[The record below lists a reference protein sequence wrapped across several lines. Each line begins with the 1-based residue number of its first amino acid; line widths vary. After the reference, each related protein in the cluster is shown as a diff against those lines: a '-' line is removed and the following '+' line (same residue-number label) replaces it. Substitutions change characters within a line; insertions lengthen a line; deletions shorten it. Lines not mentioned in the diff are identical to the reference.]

1 VTTLLTPADVAR
13 AAGLIAD
20 HVVRTPLVP
29 SPQPGLW
36 LKLECQ
42 QRSGAFKARGA
53 YAALSALTPGQR
65 SRGVVTHSSGNHG
78 RALAEAAAALR
89 CPVTVVVPDTAPP
102 HKLAAVRAAGA
113 EVEVVPAAEREQA
126 AAAHVRHG
134 AVLVPPFD
142 HDDVIAGQGTVGAE
156 VLAQAAEQGVRVV
169 QVLAPVGGGG
179 LVSGIAVALATA
191 PVAVVGV
198 EPDLAAD
205 LVEGLRRGRRVAWP
219 VERTSRTVADG
230 LRLPAVGLRPW
241 AHIRALGVTACTVS
255 EAEIVAAQAW
265 LASAGVVAEPS
276 GAVAVAAARRLPAP
290 AGAGEVRVAVVSG
303 GNVAP
308 AAAPSTLEV
317 DPRE

>member
-1 VTTLLTPADVAR
+1 VTRLLTPADVAR

-126 AAAHVRHG
+126 AAAQVRRRSTTTTSSPG
-134 AVLVPPFD
+134 
-142 HDDVIAGQGTVGAE
+142 
-156 VLAQAAEQGVRVV
+156 
-169 QVLAPVGGGG
+169 
-179 LVSGIAVALATA
+179 
-191 PVAVVGV
+191 
-198 EPDLAAD
+198 
-205 LVEGLRRGRRVAWP
+205 RGRWAPRCWP
-219 VERTSRTVADG
+219 RPPSRG
-230 LRLPAVGLRPW
+230 
-241 AHIRALGVTACTVS
+241 
-255 EAEIVAAQAW
+255 
-265 LASAGVVAEPS
+265 S
-276 GAVAVAAARRLPAP
+276 GWCRCSPRSAAA
-290 AGAGEVRVAVVSG
+290 GW
-303 GNVAP
+303 
-308 AAAPSTLEV
+308 
-317 DPRE
+317 